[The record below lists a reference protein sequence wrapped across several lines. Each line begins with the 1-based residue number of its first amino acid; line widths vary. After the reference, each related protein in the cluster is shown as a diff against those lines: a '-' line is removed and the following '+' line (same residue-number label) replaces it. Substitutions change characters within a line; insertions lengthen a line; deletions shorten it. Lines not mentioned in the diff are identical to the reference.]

1 MIRVPPK
8 LKGSSA
14 EAAWHN
20 QMREVVLSL
29 MPIQS
34 VNNKISRTTR
44 GTVIEGTSAGEGG
57 GSTTINN
64 STAAVWL

>member
-20 QMREVVLSL
+20 QMRDVILSII
-29 MPIQS
+29 PIQS
-34 VNNKISRTTR
+34 VNNKISRTTK
-44 GTVIEGTSAGEGG
+44 GTIIEGTSAGKGTGG
-57 GSTTINN
+57 GAGS
-64 STAAVWL
+64 SGAAVWL

>member
-20 QMREVVLSL
+20 QMRDVILSII
-29 MPIQS
+29 PIQS
-34 VNNKISRTTR
+34 VNNKISRTTK
-44 GTVIEGTSAGEGG
+44 GTIIEGTSAGKGG
-57 GSTTINN
+57 GSG
-64 STAAVWL
+64 AEGRAVWL